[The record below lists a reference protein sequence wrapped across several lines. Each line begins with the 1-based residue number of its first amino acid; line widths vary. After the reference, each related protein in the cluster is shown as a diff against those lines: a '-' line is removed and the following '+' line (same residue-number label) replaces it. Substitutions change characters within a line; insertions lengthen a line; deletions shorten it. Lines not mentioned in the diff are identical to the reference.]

1 MISPEDMLDH
11 LRTRRSTRELASTP
25 VARDAIV
32 RVLAAATTAP
42 SASNRQPWRFVTVTA
57 PGVRAQI
64 TVAARTATE
73 AIEAVVRRGPHA
85 AEWGAYGDF
94 FWQPLACA
102 PVIIIPTV
110 RELPDQVAG
119 YLRGAGAAID
129 RIELPSA
136 MRPERCATGAAV
148 MAMLLQAHAEGLG
161 AIWMAGPMVA
171 RTAIE
176 AICGI
181 AAPWQM
187 LGAIALGHPASR
199 PASQPAAPARK
210 SVDDV
215 TRWIE
220 EPQP

>member
-1 MISPEDMLDH
+1 MISPDDMLAH
-11 LRTRRSTRELASTP
+11 LRTRRSTRELATTP
-25 VARDAIV
+25 VARDVIV
-32 RVLAAATTAP
+32 RVLSAAITAP
-42 SASNRQPWRFVTVTA
+42 SASNRQPWRFVIVTA
-57 PGVRAQI
+57 GPVRAQI
-64 TVAARTATE
+64 ATAARTATE
-73 AIEAVVRRGPHA
+73 AIDAAVRRGPHA

-110 RELPDQVAG
+110 REPPDPIAG
-119 YLRGAGAAID
+119 FLRGAGIAAD
-129 RIELPSA
+129 TFELPST

-161 AIWMAGPMVA
+161 ATWMAGPMVA

-176 AICGI
+176 SICGI

-187 LGAIALGHPASR
+187 LGAIALGHPIG
-199 PASQPAAPARK
+199 QPATPARK

-220 EPQP
+220 ETQP